1 MDLESVDPKGE
12 FQSTTSFFSLI
23 CPICQSVVCANGF
36 ECEYSPNCKFCHEES
51 HLQED
56 GNQLIEYLKLDY
68 SGEGKFSS
76 PQNLMIAGLSTSK
89 EIHDLVV
96 NHIREY
102 SVTVSSKK
110 SESVPEVEY
119 IDALICVAIEI
130 GIDDETLQRLSNF
143 YPDSI
148 HWARKRGQDLIRSAE
163 EIVSK
168 YSDSDIPLNLGTR
181 ESSVYDYNK
190 ELNNFLDE
198 MNKSEIDSRSA
209 KRIIRIFSDGFNQ
222 YGIQRQLEF
231 LRDGLHGEGFQH
243 TIPKFD
249 SWILHQWFTM
259 LTSKI
264 AQNPNFPK
272 HISLKILENMER
284 KAAEQYNHWMAFQ
297 ISQIIL
303 EKAIFAK
310 DDENQQNIFKRGL
323 GYFEHFKE
331 LSNYLE
337 YCMMIVDSG
346 LAVEISFPDW
356 IEEKLIKSPEQIPK
370 FDNLCEILNIK
381 FDYSSVIQDFS
392 KDSFVNVLTFN
403 HVSKILATENDM
415 NSSLGEDYSGRM
427 IFGGDGSL
435 ENLIDIINP
444 ESLTSGFTIDLPNTL
459 YIAATREGRKTPKV
473 SRKRRKEEFEI
484 AGNAIIDWIN
494 RLQVKVPC
502 YIHTTPTTCARS
514 GDIINKIFEKT
525 NAYFLHYEWKGGK
538 DEDLYF
544 LPFSLSENTWIVSRD
559 SFQSHSST
567 IDTTILDSIQNRA
580 IIPNYSSE
588 TNEMKFRTLKKR
600 NR

>member
-1 MDLESVDPKGE
+1 MDLEPDGPKDG

-23 CPICQSVVCANGF
+23 CPICQSGVCGNGS
-36 ECEYSPNCKFCHEES
+36 ECEHIPNCKFCHEES

-76 PQNLMIAGLSTSK
+76 SQNLMIAGLSTSK

-119 IDALICVAIEI
+119 IDALICVAIKI
-130 GIDDETLQRLSNF
+130 DIDDETLQRLSNF

-168 YSDSDIPLNLGTR
+168 YSDSDIPLNLGTKK
-181 ESSVYDYNK
+181 SSVYDYNK

-209 KRIIRIFSDGFNQ
+209 KRIIRIFLGGFNQ
-222 YGIQRQLEF
+222 YGVQRQLEF
-231 LRDGLHGEGFQH
+231 LMDGFHGEGFQH
-243 TIPKFD
+243 TIPEFD
-249 SWILHQWFTM
+249 SWIIRQWFIV
-259 LTSKI
+259 LTSQI
-264 AQNPNFPK
+264 AQKPNFPK
-272 HISLKILENMER
+272 HISLRILENMER
-284 KAAEQYNHWMAFQ
+284 RAAESNAQATAFQ
-297 ISQIIL
+297 ISQMIL
-303 EKAIFAK
+303 EKAVFAK

-323 GYFEHFKE
+323 GYFEHWGE

-337 YCMMIVDSG
+337 YCMRIADSG

-356 IEEKLIKSPEQIPK
+356 IEEKLINSPDQIPK
-370 FDNLCEILNIK
+370 FDNLCEILNIE
-381 FDYSSVIQDFS
+381 FDYSQVLQDFC

-415 NSSLGEDYSGRM
+415 NSSSGEDYSGRM

-435 ENLIDIINP
+435 ENLIDVIDP
-444 ESLTSGFTIDLPNTL
+444 ESPALGFTIDLPNTL
-459 YIAATREGRKTPKV
+459 YIAATKENRKTPKV
-473 SRKRRKEEFEI
+473 SKKRRKEEFKI

-494 RLQVKVPC
+494 QLQVPC

-514 GDIINKIFEKT
+514 GNIINKIFEKT
-525 NAYFLHYEWKGGK
+525 NAHFLHYEWKYSK

-567 IDTTILDSIQNRA
+567 IDITILDSIQNRV

-588 TNEMKFRTLKKR
+588 TNEIKFRI
-600 NR
+600 

>member
-23 CPICQSVVCANGF
+23 CPICQSVVCAKGI

-96 NHIREY
+96 NHIRQY

-110 SESVPEVEY
+110 SESVTEVEY

-130 GIDDETLQRLSNF
+130 GIDDETLQRFSNF

-148 HWARKRGQDLIRSAE
+148 HWARKRGKDLIRSAE

-198 MNKSEIDSRSA
+198 MNKSEIDSSSA

-231 LRDGLHGEGFQH
+231 LRDGLHGEVFQH
-243 TIPKFD
+243 TIPEFD
-249 SWILHQWFTM
+249 SWIVRQWFTV

-264 AQNPNFPK
+264 AQNPNFPR
-272 HISLKILENMER
+272 HISLKNLENMER
-284 KAAEQYNHWMAFQ
+284 KAAESNEHRIAFQ
-297 ISQIIL
+297 ISRIII

-337 YCMMIVDSG
+337 YCMMIADSG

-381 FDYSSVIQDFS
+381 FDYSPVIQDFR

-435 ENLIDIINP
+435 ENIIDIINP
-444 ESLTSGFTIDLPNTL
+444 ESPASGFTIDLPNTL

-473 SRKRRKEEFEI
+473 SKKRRKEEFEI

-494 RLQVKVPC
+494 QLQDKVPC
-502 YIHTTPTTCARS
+502 YIHTTPTTCAHSR
-514 GDIINKIFEKT
+514 GIINKIFEKT
-525 NAYFLHYEWKGGK
+525 NAYFLHYEWEGGK

-559 SFQSHSST
+559 SFQSHSPT
-567 IDTTILDSIQNRA
+567 IDTTILDSIQNRV

-588 TNEMKFRTLKKR
+588 TNKMKFRTLKKR